1 MLAVDSWFI
10 INMNYYNKHE
20 WLPGWM
26 VSELIIKEFFMCV
39 SVLLVCL
46 CVCACVCVSVLV
58 LVCVPL

>member
-1 MLAVDSWFI
+1 MLAVDSI

-20 WLPGWM
+20 WLPG
-26 VSELIIKEFFMCV
+26 MCV